1 MTPVSPGTA
10 ARRPL
15 IARRTATRRGRT
27 LAVLATASLAVTL
40 AACGGGKSAK
50 GTSGNTAKGAGG
62 VLNVSMPD
70 GATEKDNNNPL
81 LETSSAAHL
90 GYRYMM
96 YEPLAMDNQAQ
107 PAQAARP
114 WLASKFDWSDNFK
127 TLTLTARDNVKFSDG
142 TAMTADDIAFSF
154 QILKDHKALNAGA
167 LPIGTVTA
175 TGNQVKVTF
184 TDSQYVRQNKVLR
197 TLVVPKH
204 IWEKIADPTTD
215 PIVNPVGTG
224 PYVLKT
230 FTPQT
235 VTLDLRTDAY
245 WQDKPKV
252 GELRYTTY
260 SGNDTETT
268 ALVTGTTEWSY
279 VFMPDA
285 KTLYAGKDPHNKL
298 WFPPNLSADGLWFN
312 TTIKPFDNA
321 ALRRAMSMVIN
332 RADIFNQ
339 GEAGYFKPQ
348 VDSITGLPS
357 GAGDSFV
364 IDEYKGKTA
373 AADVATAK
381 KLLTDNGFTY
391 NGSTLVDPAGKPVT
405 ITLTDPAAWG
415 DYQTDLSIISDNIG
429 QLGIKATIDKADQ
442 DAWFNAIANGNF
454 QAAMHW
460 SNGGA
465 TPYDMYENIMNGANL
480 VPIGQP
486 ANSGN
491 YGRYNN
497 PDATKALADYANGAD
512 DATRQAAL
520 AKLEKIMVEDVPM
533 IPTSAGNVGAEYS
546 TKNWIGWPD
555 DSNPY
560 AAAQPTQ
567 TTALDVVLHLKPAS

>member
-1 MTPVSPGTA
+1 MTPASPGTA
-10 ARRPL
+10 ARRTP
-15 IARRTATRRGRT
+15 TTRRA
-27 LAVLATASLAVTL
+27 LAVLATASLAVGLT
-40 AACGGGKSAK
+40 ACGGGTSSKSAK
-50 GTSGNTAKGAGG
+50 TGGAGG

-90 GYRYMM
+90 GYRYMI

-107 PAQAARP
+107 PAQPAKP
-114 WLASKFDWSDNFK
+114 WLAAKFDWSDNYR
-127 TLTLTARDNVKFSDG
+127 TLTVTARDGVKFSDG
-142 TAMTADDIAFSF
+142 TPMTADDIAYSF
-154 QILKDHKALNAGA
+154 QILKDHKALNSNS
-167 LPIGTVTA
+167 LPIDTVSA
-175 TGNQVKVTF
+175 TGDQVKVTF

-197 TLVVPKH
+197 TLVVPRH

-215 PIVNPVGTG
+215 PVLNPVGTG

-252 GELRYTTY
+252 AELRYTTY

-268 ALVTGTTEWSY
+268 ALVTGATEWSY

-285 KTLYAGKDPHNKL
+285 KTLYAAKDPHNKL

-312 TTIKPFDNA
+312 TTVKPFDNPV
-321 ALRRAMSMVIN
+321 LRRAMSMVIN

-339 GEAGYFKPQ
+339 GEAGYFKPE

-364 IDEYKGKTA
+364 IDEYKNKTA
-373 AADVATAK
+373 AADVPTAK

-391 NGSTLVDPAGKPVT
+391 NGSTLIDPSGKPVT

-415 DYQTDLSIISDNIG
+415 DYQTDLSIISDDIG
-429 QLGIKATIDKADQ
+429 RLGIKATIDKADQ
-442 DAWFNAIANGNF
+442 DAWFTAIANGNF

-491 YGRYNN
+491 YGRYDN
-497 PDATKALADYANGAD
+497 PEATKALSDYASGAD
-512 DATRQAAL
+512 EATRQAAL
-520 AKLEKIMVEDVPM
+520 AKLEKIMAEDVPM

-546 TKNWIGWPD
+546 TKNWVGWPD
-555 DSNPY
+555 DGNPY